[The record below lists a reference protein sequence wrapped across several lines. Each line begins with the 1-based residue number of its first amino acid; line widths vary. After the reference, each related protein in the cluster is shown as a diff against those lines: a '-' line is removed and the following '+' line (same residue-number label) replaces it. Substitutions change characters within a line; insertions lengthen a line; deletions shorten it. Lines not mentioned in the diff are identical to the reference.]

1 MLHTTDRY
9 DGDRLFTVVDGARVM
24 TPMLLVMIAIGG
36 TDILFALDS
45 IPAIFGLTSS
55 AYIVFTATA
64 FSLMGLR
71 QLYFLID
78 GLLDR
83 LIYLSYGLAVILG
96 FIGVK
101 LILHALHENNLPI
114 INGGRPVTVVEI
126 STELSLAVVVGS
138 LLVTVLAS
146 VFSAKGRARTIINN
160 AQRHA
165 NQYLDLDFET
175 DPAIR
180 ERNYLRLLT
189 EKAQLG
195 TIPAKY
201 RSMIRDEPGL
211 AELLTRAQATHDA
224 YLEANPQLAAHAA
237 AVIEAHRATLP

>member
-1 MLHTTDRY
+1 
-9 DGDRLFTVVDGARVM
+9 
-24 TPMLLVMIAIGG
+24 
-36 TDILFALDS
+36 
-45 IPAIFGLTSS
+45 
-55 AYIVFTATA
+55 
-64 FSLMGLR
+64 
-71 QLYFLID
+71 
-78 GLLDR
+78 

-114 INGGRPVTVVEI
+114 INDGRPVTVVEI

-138 LLVTVLAS
+138 LLVTVLGS

-211 AELLTRAQATHDA
+211 AELLARAQATHDA
-224 YLEANPQLAAHAA
+224 YIEANPQLAAHAA
-237 AVIEAHRATLP
+237 AVIEAHQATLP